1 MALILN
7 QDVISV
13 MEIPLSKGE
22 FHSQYV
28 AKKDH
33 EIYEEKSVIKF
44 ISDLNG
50 LMQKGES
57 DALSGEELASVEK
70 GTAELDQ
77 LIAVPVLDENGAQ
90 VKYYVKKKQAK

>member
-22 FHSQYV
+22 FHAQYI
-28 AKKDH
+28 APKNH
-33 EIYEEKSVIKF
+33 EIYAEESVVKF

-77 LIAVPVLDENGAQ
+77 LVAVPVLNENGIQ
-90 VKYYVKKKQAK
+90 VTFYVKKKQGK